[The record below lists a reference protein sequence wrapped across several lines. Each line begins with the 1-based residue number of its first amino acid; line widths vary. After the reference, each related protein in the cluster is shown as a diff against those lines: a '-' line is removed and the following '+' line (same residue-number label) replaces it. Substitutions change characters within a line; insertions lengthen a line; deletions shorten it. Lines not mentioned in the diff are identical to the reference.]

1 MTKRDL
7 QRVIEDNRG
16 KGIRPSHEWCSWKP
30 PADSEDLEAREP
42 IFLDFSENRNAPH
55 TTAWRLCSVRWNSS
69 SGSDSRLAEG
79 KRREREALASFAELQ
94 SSRGAAAAA
103 AEDGVMYVITELA
116 QSEALWERC
125 LSCLA

>member
-1 MTKRDL
+1 MCVCVWVFVFWNPVSKRDL

-16 KGIRPSHEWCSWKP
+16 QGIRPAHEWCSWKP

-55 TTAWRLCSVRWNSS
+55 TTAWRVSLLREVELQLRIRQPL
-69 SGSDSRLAEG
+69 GRREEG
-79 KRREREALASFAELQ
+79 KRGFGFFRR
-94 SSRGAAAAA
+94 

-116 QSEALWERC
+116 QSEALWER
-125 LSCLA
+125 